1 MHERNDRPTFFATAA
16 LAILGVLSV
25 AATRLF
31 QPWHLIAV
39 CAAVLIAPIGERLD
53 QRFRFYRKLTLFVT
67 ALFTIGLPLWFAIW
81 GIYRGVVGLV
91 IFILVHKF
99 VHKKLPKDYYQIVL
113 MSFALLL
120 AAGSHQP
127 SAGIAPVLVGFLACA
142 VLALMGIPSL
152 YHVRPQDNISIFGY
166 TTVDISSSRRQ
177 RRTRHENRLSLLR
190 WGIPLFGFSLFM
202 TVGLFLL
209 IPRIEAGLIQFKES
223 NTSTTGADTLIELAE
238 MGPII
243 PDTSIIMRVRFP
255 EENRGLYPGNLYW
268 RVTAYNEV
276 VGSRWERAAIS
287 SAWSQGSD
295 GERFFRQDENTIA
308 RTGTRRGSRRIYQ
321 RITLDKPLRIGLPC
335 LAMPVRVRCTTSKV
349 NWDPQ
354 NDYTVL
360 PSEIGRALEYEV
372 WSDVPNFSPEELRK
386 TPTAY
391 TEISTRDY
399 NLLTRHTLSPQAIQM
414 ALRVTEGHPTV
425 YDKVTALEQWFRS
438 DVFQY
443 SFDPPRVSGA
453 NQVNLFLLETRTGN
467 CQHFASA
474 MAMMVRS
481 LGIPARVVSGFRGGD
496 WDDATRTLFVRQ
508 DTAHLWV
515 EVYFIGYGWVP
526 FDPTPST
533 DELLQRTRRNV
544 WWTNRFMLWLQY
556 AWYRNVE
563 GYRTTFIWRALT
575 AATTWLAATR
585 FGIPAFGFAFLACV
599 CVLVSWAWIRRVRWH
614 TARVHSGDAG
624 PGEVTPDQRRAAR
637 LYRKLKKEL
646 GRVGVSCEG
655 KTATELVNE
664 AAQLENVAT
673 DVLRDLVSVYLHARF
688 GGATLPPNDYSKWLR
703 RVKLVRIS
711 Q

>member
-1 MHERNDRPTFFATAA
+1 MHERNERVTFFSTAA

-25 AATRLF
+25 ASTRLF

-39 CAAVLIAPIGERLD
+39 CIAVFISPVGEKLD
-53 QRFRFYRKLTLFVT
+53 QKFRFYRKVTFSVT
-67 ALFTIGLPLWFAIW
+67 ALFTIGLPLWFALW

-99 VHKKLPKDYYQIVL
+99 IHKKLPKDYYQIVL

-127 SAGIAPVLVGFLACA
+127 SAGIAPVLVGFLAAA
-142 VLALMGIPSL
+142 VFALMGIASL
-152 YHVRPQDNISIFGY
+152 YHVRVPDNASVFGY
-166 TTVDISSSRRQ
+166 SLLDKVSRR
-177 RRTRHENRLSLLR
+177 RKSRPDSANRLSLWR
-190 WGIPLFGFSLFM
+190 WGIPLFGFSFLM
-202 TVGLFLL
+202 TISFFLL
-209 IPRIEAGLIQFKES
+209 IPRIEAGLIQFKQS
-223 NTSTTGADTLIELAE
+223 NSATTGTDTLIELAE
-238 MGPII
+238 MGPIL

-255 EENRGLYPGNLYW
+255 EESRGLYPGSLYW

-276 VGSRWERAAIS
+276 IGSRWERASIS
-287 SAWSQGSD
+287 SAWSQSID
-295 GERFFRQDENTIA
+295 GERFFQQDENTIA

-321 RITLDKPLRIGLPC
+321 RITLDRPLRIGLPC
-335 LAMPVRVRCTTSKV
+335 LTMPVRVRCTTSKV
-349 NWDPQ
+349 FWDPQ

-360 PSEIGRALEYEV
+360 SSEIGHALEYEV

-391 TEISTRDY
+391 AEISRRDY

-414 ALRVTEGHPTV
+414 ALRVTEGEPTI
-425 YDKVTALEQWFRS
+425 YDKVAALEKWFRS

-443 SFDPPRVSGA
+443 SFEPPRVSGA

-481 LGIPARVVSGFRGGD
+481 LGIPARVVSGYRGGD

-533 DELLQRTRRNV
+533 DELLQRTRRNM
-544 WWTNRFMLWLQY
+544 WLTNRVLLWLQY

-563 GYRTTFIWRALT
+563 GYQTTFIWRAVT
-575 AATTWLAATR
+575 AAATWLAATR
-585 FGIPAFGFAFLACV
+585 FGIPAFGFALLALVFLLAIGTWV
-599 CVLVSWAWIRRVRWH
+599 RHIRLH
-614 TARVHSGDAG
+614 RVHAHSGEG
-624 PGEVTPDQRRAAR
+624 IPVEITPDQRRAAR

-646 GRVGVSCEG
+646 SRLGIACEG
-655 KTATELVNE
+655 KTATELVSE
-664 AAQLENVAT
+664 AAHLENIAA
-673 DVLRDLVSVYLHARF
+673 DVLHDLISVYWQARF
-688 GGATLPPNDYSKWLR
+688 GGADFPPNDYSKWVK
-703 RVKLVRIS
+703 RVKLVRMS